1 MDIVVRYDWT
11 TVIAVVDTPRG
22 MVRTE
27 WSCMDNRTGEIV
39 PFYQSSG
46 REVGDAFTSTDAL
59 HAPVN
64 LKELNPEVTEVVI
77 YLQRIPHSEEVE
89 YTFDIVLDDLVMM
102 QWGQGEYTI
111 PGSQE
116 ATWKG
121 GTVQDILALNVAPL
135 ELVAFLGLPEEPTL
149 EDITSNYAW
158 SVSADDPALIDQ
170 FNEEFL
176 GEK

>member
-11 TVIAVVDTPRG
+11 TVIAVVETPRG

-64 LKELNPEVTEVVI
+64 LKELDPEVTEVNI

-89 YTFDIVLDDLVMM
+89 YTFDIILDDLVMM
-102 QWGQGEYTI
+102 QWGQGGYTI
-111 PGSQE
+111 PDSRE
-116 ATWKG
+116 AVWKG
-121 GTVQDILALNVAPL
+121 ATVQDILALNVAPA
-135 ELVAFLGLPEEPTL
+135 ELVYFLGLPEEPTL
-149 EDITSNYAW
+149 EDITSRYKW
-158 SVSADDPALIDQ
+158 EVTADDPALIDE
-170 FNEEFL
+170 FNEIY
-176 GEK
+176 GGK